1 MFDAML
7 ALLTLIVCVLLSLSI
22 YTIWQFSRNKVNEE
36 RKAREGHRDALEALS
51 KAMAN
56 ALERAEQLRHESRIT
71 ERVAEEYR
79 KKLAEL
85 SEREKSLE
93 RRKFVR
99 RDADR
104 TQRVQAIQ
112 EQDT

>member
-1 MFDAML
+1 MFDLAL
-7 ALLTLIVCVLLSLSI
+7 ALLTTIVCVLVSLSI
-22 YTIWQFSRNKVNEE
+22 YTIWQFSRNKVNDE
-36 RKAREGHRDALEALS
+36 RKAREEHRDALEALS
-51 KAMAN
+51 KARLN
-56 ALERAEQLRHESRIT
+56 TLERAEQLRRELRVT
-71 ERVAEEYR
+71 ERVTEEYK

-99 RDADR
+99 READR